1 MIRIGIKPTFTL
13 VALLFMINLLPPEAR
28 GERMIGMLMWSEEP
42 RYIETKQGI
51 TEQLAKEGFREPA
64 VKFTVENAGGNKAK
78 AAEAVAKFAAAK
90 LDLIIA
96 LGTPAAIAVAREIK
110 DVPVVF
116 SLVYDPVESKI
127 AEDWKSSGNNTTG
140 TSTRVPLSKLMQTLR
155 ELAPVKKVAVLYTPK
170 EKNSELQ
177 LKELQGLQDAF
188 RVKVMPVP
196 LASTDDVA
204 LLPEVLRSVDA
215 VYLSGSVVVASAIS
229 TITEMATRAKVL
241 TVTHLIDLV
250 EKGALLGVC
259 ADYRA
264 LGRLAGKKGAKV
276 LKGARPSSIPIE
288 TQKKPDVLLN
298 MRTVKGGGFKVPRSF
313 MKSVTKVVE

>member
-1 MIRIGIKPTFTL
+1 MMIRIKWLFTS
-13 VALLFMINLLPPEAR
+13 VALLFIFSLLPPEAW
-28 GERMIGMLMWSEEP
+28 GERRIGVLMWSEEP

-64 VKFTVENAGGNKAK
+64 VKFTVENADGNKAK

-90 LDLIIA
+90 PDLIIV
-96 LGTPAAIAVAREIK
+96 LGTPAAIAVTREIK

-127 AEDWKSSGNNTTG
+127 AEDWRSSGNNTTG
-140 TSTRVPLSKLMQTLR
+140 TSTRVPLAKLMQTLR
-155 ELAPVKKVAVLYTPK
+155 ELAPVKRVAALYTPK

-188 RVKVMPVP
+188 RVKVIPVP

-204 LLPEVLRSVDA
+204 LLLPEVLRSVDA
-215 VYLSGSVVVASAIS
+215 VYLSGSLVVASEIS
-229 TITEMATRAKVL
+229 TIAEMATRAKVL
-241 TVTHLIDLV
+241 TVTHLSDLV

-264 LGRLAGKKGAKV
+264 LGRLAGEKGAKV
-276 LKGARPSSIPIE
+276 LKGARPASIPIE
-288 TQKKPDVLLN
+288 TQKRPDVVLN

>member
-1 MIRIGIKPTFTL
+1 MKRKRTFIL
-13 VALLFMINLLPPEAR
+13 VALLFLFNLLSAQAR
-28 GERMIGMLMWSEEP
+28 GERTIGMLMWSEEP
-42 RYIETKQGI
+42 RYIETQQGI
-51 TEQLAKEGFREPA
+51 MEQLAKEGFREPA

-78 AAEAVAKFAAAK
+78 AAEAVEKFATAK
-90 LDLIIA
+90 PDLIIT

-116 SLVYDPVESKI
+116 SLVYDPVEAKI

-140 TSTRVPLSKLMQTLR
+140 TSTRVPLAELMRTLKK
-155 ELAPVKKVAVLYTPK
+155 LAPVKSVAVLYTPK

-177 LKELQGLQDAF
+177 LKEWQGLQDDF
-188 RVKVMPVP
+188 QVKVVPVP
-196 LASTDDVA
+196 LSTTNDVTL

-215 VYLSGSVVVASAIS
+215 VYLSGSIVVASSVSAIA
-229 TITEMATRAKVL
+229 EMATRAKVM
-241 TVTHLIDLV
+241 TVTHLNDLV
-250 EKGALLGVC
+250 ESGALLGVC

-264 LGRLAGKKGAKV
+264 LGRLAGKKAAKV

-288 TQKKPDVLLN
+288 TQKKPDIVLN
-298 MRTVKGGGFKVPRSF
+298 MRTVKAGEFKIPRSF